1 MMNRRT
7 LLRARSHWRPRSA
20 VVTGPGVEP
29 APSPARRSRGRW
41 AVVAGAIAAVAVA
54 AGLLITRT
62 SGPSDLPRS
71 PVAWLDA
78 FSAAV
83 ARDPGRVCSQLVSP
97 TFRSALE
104 RDVHRSCTAY
114 YSRVQV
120 LSIRVL
126 RVLRSGG
133 TAAVEVRY
141 WPHGGFTTFVL
152 DRQDGGWQAVAI
164 VPGGPLPAT

>member
-20 VVTGPGVEP
+20 VVTGPGIEP
-29 APSPARRSRGRW
+29 ASSPARRSRSRW
-41 AVVAGAIAAVAVA
+41 AVVAGAIAAVAVS
-54 AGLLITRT
+54 AGLLITPT
-62 SGPSDLPRS
+62 PSPSDLPRS

-97 TFRSALE
+97 TFRTALE

-120 LSIRVL
+120 LSIRIL
-126 RVLRSGG
+126 RVLQSGG
-133 TAAVEVRY
+133 TAALKVRY

-152 DRQDGGWQAVAI
+152 DRQDGGWRAVAI